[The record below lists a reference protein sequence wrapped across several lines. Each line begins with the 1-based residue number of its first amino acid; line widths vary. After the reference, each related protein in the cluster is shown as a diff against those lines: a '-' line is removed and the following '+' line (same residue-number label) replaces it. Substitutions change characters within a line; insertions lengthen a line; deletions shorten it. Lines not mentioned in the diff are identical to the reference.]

1 MFEPHLDEETRFDL
15 SGKVFLVT
23 GATGLLG
30 AQYCEALAGKG
41 ASLCITD
48 INENKL
54 VKISEKLKREFKVKI
69 LAITCDLTQE
79 KDVISLVRN
88 VRRTFSKLDGVVNNA
103 AATGEYLLSQ
113 GNAFEQFET
122 YSIDMW
128 KKVLDINLTGA
139 FLIARE
145 SGKLMLASGG
155 GALINVSSI
164 YGVRGPDHK
173 IYEGSPFSSF
183 AAYSAS
189 KAGVHGL
196 TLWLSTYWAEKG
208 IRVNTIV
215 PGGVDNNHSEHFKSQ
230 YSKRTPLGRMAHPSD
245 MVGIV
250 VFLLSNASIYI
261 TGQQFVVDGGLS
273 AW

>member
-1 MFEPHLDEETRFDL
+1 MFEPYLDEETRFDL

-30 AQYCEALAGKG
+30 AQYCKALAGNG

-54 VKISEKLKREFKVKI
+54 IEIAEKLKCEFKVKI

-79 KDVISLVRN
+79 KDVISLVKN
-88 VRRTFSKLDGVVNNA
+88 SGKFFSKLV
-103 AATGEYLLSQ
+103 
-113 GNAFEQFET
+113 
-122 YSIDMW
+122 
-128 KKVLDINLTGA
+128 
-139 FLIARE
+139 ARE

-155 GALINVSSI
+155 GSLINVSSI
-164 YGVRGPDHK
+164 YGIRGPDHK

-196 TLWLSTYWAEKG
+196 TLWLSTYWAERG
-208 IRVNTIV
+208 IRVNTIA

-261 TGQQFVVDGGLS
+261 TGQQFVIDGGLS